1 MRRGAFSPR
10 NWHDRDDEPSGH
22 GASSPQPERDDW
34 KDVVVE
40 YRSCAICQRPFPIA
54 RGEVTFA
61 EQHGVALPDQ
71 CVWHRPSRREA
82 LAAQQGGRGDQFH
95 RSTDPKPRG
104 EQYASGPSEMLREEA
119 S

>member
-40 YRSCAICQRPFPIA
+40 YRSCAILSVFSRKAPSVFKTIA
-54 RGEVTFA
+54 
-61 EQHGVALPDQ
+61 P
-71 CVWHRPSRREA
+71 
-82 LAAQQGGRGDQFH
+82 
-95 RSTDPKPRG
+95 
-104 EQYASGPSEMLREEA
+104 
-119 S
+119 